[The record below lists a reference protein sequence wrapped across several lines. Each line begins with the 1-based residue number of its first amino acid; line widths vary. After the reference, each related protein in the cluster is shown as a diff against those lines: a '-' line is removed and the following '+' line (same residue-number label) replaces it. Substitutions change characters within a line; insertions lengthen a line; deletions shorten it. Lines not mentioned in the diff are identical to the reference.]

1 MHTLQLFFL
10 FSRTRQKGA
19 EMENETIPSH
29 FNFTLFK
36 GFENL
41 RILYFISAVIVYLL
55 IILFNLSII
64 LVVLKD
70 KSLHEPMYLFISC
83 LLFNSLYGSSALFPR
98 LSVDLL
104 SNTHAISR
112 PACFTQI
119 FVIYTYAIS
128 EYTVL
133 TIMAYDRYVAICEPL
148 QYHTIMTQRRI
159 SLLILCAFSWSIFW
173 MTLVIYFSI
182 RLPLCGNQ
190 IPRVYCS
197 NWSVVRLSCVTTVS
211 NNILGFFVTVT
222 TIFLPAG
229 FILFT
234 YIRILIVCHRNTSE
248 MRGKAL
254 QTCLPHIVNF
264 VSYSIASFS
273 DIALSRYEPGEI
285 MTAVALIISLE
296 FIVIPPLL
304 NPLIYG
310 LNLPDIRKKIL
321 GLVVS
326 SKIAFSS

>member
-1 MHTLQLFFL
+1 
-10 FSRTRQKGA
+10 
-19 EMENETIPSH
+19 MENETTPSH
-29 FNFTLFK
+29 FYFTLFK
-36 GFENL
+36 GYENV
-41 RILYFISAVIVYLL
+41 RIIYFLLAVVVYLL

-64 LVVLKD
+64 LVVFKE
-70 KSLHEPMYLFISC
+70 KSLHEPMYLLISC

-104 SNTHAISR
+104 SKSHSISR

-128 EYTVL
+128 EFTVL
-133 TIMAYDRYVAICEPL
+133 TVMAYDRYVAICEPL
-148 QYHTIMTQRRI
+148 QYHNIMTQKRTF
-159 SLLILCAFSWSIFW
+159 LLILSAFSWSIFW
-173 MTLVIYFSI
+173 MVLVIYFSI
-182 RLPLCGNQ
+182 RLPLCGSQ

-197 NWSVVRLSCVTTVS
+197 NWSIVRLSCVTTVS

-234 YIRILIVCHRNTSE
+234 YIRILIVCHRGTSE
-248 MRGKAL
+248 IRGKAL

-264 VSYSIASFS
+264 VTYSLATFS
-273 DIALSRYEPGEI
+273 DIALSRYEPGKI
-285 MTAVALIISLE
+285 LSAIALMISLE

-310 LNLPDIRKKIL
+310 LNLPDIRRKIL
-321 GLVVS
+321 SLVVS
-326 SKIAFSS
+326 SKNVLSS

>member
-1 MHTLQLFFL
+1 
-10 FSRTRQKGA
+10 
-19 EMENETIPSH
+19 MENETTPSY
-29 FNFTLFK
+29 FFFTLFK
-36 GFENL
+36 GYENV
-41 RILYFISAVIVYLL
+41 RIIYFLLTVIVYLL

-64 LVVLKD
+64 LVVFKD
-70 KSLHEPMYLFISC
+70 KSLHEPMYLLISC
-83 LLFNSLYGSSALFPR
+83 LLLNSLYGSSALFPR

-104 SNTHAISR
+104 SKTHAISR

-133 TIMAYDRYVAICEPL
+133 TMMAYDRYLAICQPL
-148 QYHTIMTQRRI
+148 QYHNIMTQRRT
-159 SLLILCAFSWSIFW
+159 SQLILCAFSWSIFW

-182 RLPLCGNQ
+182 RLPLCGSQ

-197 NWSVVRLSCVTTVS
+197 NWSVVRLSCVTTAV
-211 NNILGFFVTVT
+211 NNVLGLFVTVT

-234 YIRILIVCHRNTSE
+234 YIRILIVCHKSTSE
-248 MRGKAL
+248 FRGKAL

-264 VSYSIASFS
+264 VTYSLAIFS
-273 DIALSRYEPGEI
+273 DIALSRYEPGQI
-285 MTAVALIISLE
+285 GNDIVLIISLE
-296 FIVIPPLL
+296 FIVIPPLI

-321 GLVVS
+321 SL
-326 SKIAFSS
+326 II